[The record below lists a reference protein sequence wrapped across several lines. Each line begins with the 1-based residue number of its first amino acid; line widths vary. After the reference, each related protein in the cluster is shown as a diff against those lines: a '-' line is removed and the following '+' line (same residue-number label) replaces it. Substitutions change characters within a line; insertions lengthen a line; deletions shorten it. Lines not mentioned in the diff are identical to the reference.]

1 MSIVASLNISQL
13 QAVQYQGRY
22 LLIIAG
28 PGTGKTHTLTYR
40 IAEYVRY
47 LSSGQ
52 KILAIT
58 FTNKAAQEMR
68 VRLMP
73 RIIDLDEKVLIGT
86 FHQFC
91 LFLLKKYILETSLP
105 KDFQIVS
112 QEQIKKIAQ
121 ELWPD
126 LKTKDLKDK
135 LEGISRWKAMSFGQK
150 KPRDVVLYDKHLRQ
164 YGFLDFDDLLCEAGA
179 LLKGNFR
186 ILKEIQKSFPH
197 VFVDEYQDI
206 NCCQHDLLKLLV
218 GPENFLTAIGDPN
231 QAIYGFRGAD
241 VKFFESF
248 QDDFQGA
255 QEVFLSDNYR
265 SSKDLLSASSQVIT
279 KSQTVSVAPLVAR
292 IYLEGKLI
300 VRENMT
306 EKAEAEYVVHEI
318 EKLVGGISMFSQD
331 SGRVETDNIDN
342 KCFGDIAVFCRMKA
356 QMSTLANAFERSG
369 IPYETPKIQEQ
380 EFLENPDIIRMNE
393 LYEKSERVQL
403 MTLHA
408 AKGLEFSVV
417 FIVGCEEGLLPL
429 NREELITDIEEER
442 RLFYVGMTR
451 AKEKL
456 YLTYA
461 KRRFLFGKKYHN
473 ETSRFIADI
482 HEELKQYEKDL
493 FKPKKIKQEAQGDL
507 FSV

>member
-135 LEGISRWKAMSFGQK
+135 FILCQ
-150 KPRDVVLYDKHLRQ
+150 LREV
-164 YGFLDFDDLLCEAGA
+164 Y
-179 LLKGNFR
+179 
-186 ILKEIQKSFPH
+186 
-197 VFVDEYQDI
+197 
-206 NCCQHDLLKLLV
+206 
-218 GPENFLTAIGDPN
+218 
-231 QAIYGFRGAD
+231 AIYTND
-241 VKFFESF
+241 WVNS
-248 QDDFQGA
+248 
-255 QEVFLSDNYR
+255 Y
-265 SSKDLLSASSQVIT
+265 
-279 KSQTVSVAPLVAR
+279 
-292 IYLEGKLI
+292 
-300 VRENMT
+300 NMT
-306 EKAEAEYVVHEI
+306 
-318 EKLVGGISMFSQD
+318 
-331 SGRVETDNIDN
+331 
-342 KCFGDIAVFCRMKA
+342 
-356 QMSTLANAFERSG
+356 
-369 IPYETPKIQEQ
+369 
-380 EFLENPDIIRMNE
+380 
-393 LYEKSERVQL
+393 
-403 MTLHA
+403 
-408 AKGLEFSVV
+408 
-417 FIVGCEEGLLPL
+417 
-429 NREELITDIEEER
+429 
-442 RLFYVGMTR
+442 
-451 AKEKL
+451 
-456 YLTYA
+456 
-461 KRRFLFGKKYHN
+461 
-473 ETSRFIADI
+473 AD
-482 HEELKQYEKDL
+482 
-493 FKPKKIKQEAQGDL
+493 
-507 FSV
+507 